1 MAARLT
7 LNIPHIAVVFPVSRT
22 MRLIEL
28 RERRDSIMGN
38 EHGIKHA
45 FYSNLPGP
53 NQTAWIEYAGRE
65 MDLHLKG
72 VLEVQQL

>member
-1 MAARLT
+1 M
-7 LNIPHIAVVFPVSRT
+7 S
-22 MRLIEL
+22 
-28 RERRDSIMGN
+28 N

-53 NQTAWIEYAGRE
+53 NQTAWIECLCGEEISGQTSSWEDAGRE

-72 VLEVQQL
+72 VLEAQQ